1 MKLSCQC
8 GTWYMVNDNNENR
21 MHNESTMTM
30 KEKQMENHG
39 KIAWHM
45 ISLFKIIPNKY

>member
-1 MKLSCQC
+1 
-8 GTWYMVNDNNENR
+8 
-21 MHNESTMTM
+21 MTM

-45 ISLFKIIPNKY
+45 ISLFKIIPNEYQSTFPFALCNPSSHIETNILCLSIL